1 MRRLTALC
9 EDPARAQ
16 KVIEA
21 LIELGVSTEDVSV
34 LVSRHGAVEEA
45 PLRHITRVP
54 QRAAAGGAIGAA
66 FGAGLVAI
74 GFLPGVF
81 AMGPAIA
88 ALQGIVGG
96 VAAGSLA
103 GALSGLGWWK
113 TEADV
118 PKDLL
123 ANDAVL
129 VGVPISEERASAAI
143 AAAES
148 AGAARVYLA

>member
-9 EDPARAQ
+9 DDQPCAQ
-16 KVIEA
+16 KVIDA
-21 LIELGVSTEDVSV
+21 LLELGVSTEDVSV
-34 LVSRHGAVEEA
+34 LVSRRGEVEQA
-45 PLRHITRVP
+45 PLRHTTKVP

-66 FGAGLVAI
+66 FGASLVAI

-81 AMGPAIA
+81 VMGPAIA

-96 VAAGSLA
+96 VAAGTLA

-113 TEADV
+113 AEADV
-118 PKDLL
+118 PKNLL

>member
-9 EDPARAQ
+9 EDPAQAQ
-16 KVIEA
+16 KVIDA
-21 LIELGVSTEDVSV
+21 LLEFGVAVEDVSV
-34 LVSRHGAVEEA
+34 LVSRRGAVEEA
-45 PLRHITRVP
+45 PIRHTTRVP

-66 FGAGLVAI
+66 FGVGLVAV

-88 ALQGIVGG
+88 ALQGMVGG
-96 VAAGSLA
+96 VAAGTLA

-123 ANDAVL
+123 ANDGML
-129 VGVPISEERASAAI
+129 VGVPISEERASAAM
-143 AAAES
+143 AAAEK
-148 AGAARVYLA
+148 AGAARLYLA